1 MGDAQSRRQHV
12 SARHYVD
19 MATAGS
25 ALQQSVALAA
35 GRFGFLMALVNVL
48 DAGSRHTIAAV
59 GAPLGTVARPGT
71 LCDEVV
77 RSGVPVVRR
86 DITVPPLAAPGIRAY
101 VGVPL
106 TGREGLVIGTLCLSD
121 TRPRTFSAEQMVQ
134 LVAIGAVVQ
143 DQLELVRRRG
153 PWPAGSVADA
163 TELAAAIESRQV
175 VPYYQPVVD
184 LRTGRVDAVEALAR
198 WRHPVRGMLAPAEF
212 IPLAEDT
219 DIILDLDLAVLRQA
233 VADFARWRP
242 HHPWLALNVNLSARH
257 FDYSDCVERITGA
270 ITGMGMSPSA
280 VNLEVTETAAM
291 AANPSDRNFLADLRE
306 RGFRILLDDFGT
318 GFSMMEHVLRL
329 PIDGL
334 KLGSTVTAALG
345 TQVGDALVR
354 AFVSLA
360 ADLNLSTVIEGIETP
375 EQAARA
381 PELGGTHAQGYLWA
395 RPLPATDVT
404 GLLSTQHAADPP
416 GHGSLLTTETR

>member
-1 MGDAQSRRQHV
+1 M
-12 SARHYVD
+12 
-19 MATAGS
+19 
-25 ALQQSVALAA
+25 ALAA
-35 GRFGFLMALVNVL
+35 GRFAFLMALVNAL

-86 DITVPPLAAPGIRAY
+86 DITVLPLAAPGIRAY

-106 TGREGLVIGTLCLSD
+106 TGREGPVIGTLCLSNI
-121 TRPRTFSAEQMVQ
+121 RPRTFSAEQMVQ

-291 AANPSDRNFLADLRE
+291 AVNPSDRNFLADLRE
-306 RGFRILLDDFGT
+306 QGFRILLDDFGT
-318 GFSMMEHVLRL
+318 GFSTMEHVLRL
-329 PIDGL
+329 PIDGH

-345 TQVGDALVR
+345 TLVGDVLVR

-360 ADLNLSTVIEGIETP
+360 ADLNLSTVIEGIATP

-381 PELGGTHAQGYLWA
+381 PELGGAHAQGYLWA
-395 RPLPATDVT
+395 GPLPATDVT

-416 GHGSLLTTETR
+416 GHGSLLTSETR